1 MINTAMSLKEF
12 FSSFDIPAYAENS
25 VPDAVTLPYITYPLI
40 EPSWNEQAMTHCQ
53 IWYQQKHL
61 GELLAKTDQVL
72 GAIQEG
78 ITLENDSGYVVLY
91 PAEPNVQT
99 LTDEDSQRA
108 YINLIINAYHMPG
121 N

>member
-1 MINTAMSLKEF
+1 MINTAMTLKEF
-12 FSSFDIPAYAENS
+12 FSGFDIPAYAESS
-25 VPDAVTLPYITYPLI
+25 VPDEVALPYITYPLT
-40 EPSWNEQAMTHCQ
+40 EPSWNEQAVYHCQ

-61 GELLAKTDQVL
+61 GELLAKADQVV

-78 ITLENDSGYVVLY
+78 VILKNAGSYVVMY
-91 PAEPNVQT
+91 PSEPLIQI

-108 YINLIINAYHMPG
+108 YISLIINAYHMPG